1 MLASIYFI
9 SLKLFLKESHMRY
22 LILLISLIFIAS
34 CSFERPPVHMVND
47 QVKPFEIEPC
57 NELKSLKESLEHE
70 DYTEVKDDFDI
81 AELGESF
88 NGTVVV
94 KHPNGKIKLV
104 RKLVNGKV
112 VKSESFD
119 ENGIISDITHIKEN
133 HTHVINY
140 KNGII
145 STENITHKNLLIDKD
160 YNDNGE
166 LDHIIIYMEGGK
178 ICCQDFENGH
188 LLEEYYYHISKG
200 KFILNGTY
208 TKFYPKGG
216 PIRLEGYYKNGKK
229 DGVFITRGYGGKI
242 IDTTVYKDD
251 IPVE

>member
-1 MLASIYFI
+1 
-9 SLKLFLKESHMRY
+9 MRY
-22 LILLISLIFIAS
+22 LIPLISLILLVS
-34 CSFERPPVHMVND
+34 CSSGRSAFHGVGD
-47 QVKPFEIEPC
+47 QVKPMAIEPIK
-57 NELKSLKESLEHE
+57 EAKSLKESLEHE

-94 KHPNGKIKLV
+94 KHPNGKIKLI
-104 RKLVNGKV
+104 RKLVNGRV

-119 ENGIISDITHIKEN
+119 ENGIISYSIHIKKDL
-133 HTHVINY
+133 THLKNY

-160 YNDNGE
+160 YTDNGE
-166 LDHIIIYMEGGK
+166 LDYIIFYMEGGK
-178 ICCQDFENGH
+178 ICFQDFENGN

-216 PIRLEGYYKNGKK
+216 PIRREGYYKNGKK
-229 DGVFITRGYGGKI
+229 DGVFITRDYNGKI
-242 IDTTVYKDD
+242 IETSVYKDD

>member
-1 MLASIYFI
+1 
-9 SLKLFLKESHMRY
+9 MRY
-22 LILLISLIFIAS
+22 LILLISLIFLVS
-34 CSFERPPVHMVND
+34 CSSGRPTVHVVDD
-47 QVKPFEIEPC
+47 QVKPIEIEPVK
-57 NELKSLKESLEHE
+57 EVKSLKDSPEQE

-81 AELGESF
+81 KELGESF

-94 KHPNGKIKLV
+94 KHLNGKIKLV

-112 VKSESFD
+112 VKSEFFD
-119 ENGIISDITHIKEN
+119 ENGIISYSTHIKEDDI
-133 HTHVINY
+133 HLKNY

-145 STENITHKNLLIDKD
+145 STEHISHKNLLIDKD

-166 LDHIIIYMEGGK
+166 LDYIIFYMEGGK
-178 ICCQDFENGH
+178 ICCQDFENGN

-200 KFILNGTY
+200 ELILNGTY

-216 PIRLEGYYKNGKK
+216 PIRLEGYYNNGKK
-229 DGVFITRGYGGKI
+229 DGVFIFRDNDGNI
-242 IDTTVYKDD
+242 IDTTMYKDN

>member
-1 MLASIYFI
+1 MLRYIAFI
-9 SLKLFLKESHMRY
+9 SLKLFLKDSHMRY
-22 LILLISLIFIAS
+22 LILLISLIFLAS
-34 CSFERPPVHMVND
+34 CSSGRPTVHVVDD
-47 QVKPFEIEPC
+47 QVKPIEIEPC
-57 NELKSLKESLEHE
+57 KELKSLKESLEHE
-70 DYTEVKDDFDI
+70 DYTKVKDDFDI
-81 AELGESF
+81 EELGESF

-94 KHPNGKIKLV
+94 KHPNGKIKFV
-104 RKLVNGKV
+104 RKLANGKV

-119 ENGIISDITHIKEN
+119 EKGIISYSTHIKED
-133 HTHVINY
+133 HTHLKNY

-145 STENITHKNLLIDKD
+145 STENITHKNLLIDKN

-166 LDHIIIYMEGGK
+166 LDYIIVYMEGCK
-178 ICCQDFENGH
+178 IFCQDFENGN

-200 KFILNGTY
+200 ELILNGTY

-216 PIRLEGYYKNGKK
+216 PIKLEGYYKNGKK
-229 DGVFITRGYGGKI
+229 HGVFITRGYDGKI

>member
-1 MLASIYFI
+1 
-9 SLKLFLKESHMRY
+9 MRY
-22 LILLISLIFIAS
+22 LMLLISLIFLVS
-34 CSFERPPVHMVND
+34 CSSGRSTVHVVD
-47 QVKPFEIEPC
+47 YQAKPIDMGPAKET
-57 NELKSLKESLEHE
+57 KSLKESLEHE
-70 DYTEVKDDFDI
+70 DYTEVNDNFHIK
-81 AELGESF
+81 ELGESF

-94 KHPNGKIKLV
+94 KYPNGKIKLV

-119 ENGIISDITHIKEN
+119 DNGIISDSTHINEDITHLK
-133 HTHVINY
+133 HY

-145 STENITHKNLLIDKD
+145 STEYISHKNLQIDKD
-160 YNDNGE
+160 YNENGE
-166 LDHIIIYMEGGK
+166 LDYIIVYMEGGK
-178 ICCQDFENGH
+178 IYCQDFENGN

-200 KFILNGTY
+200 KLILNGTY

-216 PIRLEGYYKNGKK
+216 PIKLEGYYKNGKK
-229 DGVFITRGYGGKI
+229 DGVFITRGSDGKT

>member
-1 MLASIYFI
+1 
-9 SLKLFLKESHMRY
+9 MRY
-22 LILLISLIFIAS
+22 LILLISLIFTAS
-34 CSFERPPVHMVND
+34 CSFERPIVHMVDD

-57 NELKSLKESLEHE
+57 NELNSLKESLEHE

-94 KHPNGKIKLV
+94 KHPDGKIKLV

-112 VKSESFD
+112 VISESFD
-119 ENGIISDITHIKEN
+119 ENGIISYSTHIKEN
-133 HTHVINY
+133 HTHMKNY
-140 KNGII
+140 KRGII

-160 YNDNGE
+160 YNDIGE
-166 LDHIIIYMEGGK
+166 LDHIIVYMEGGK
-178 ICCQDFENGH
+178 ICCQDFENGN
-188 LLEEYYYHISKG
+188 LLEEYYYHIAKG
-200 KFILNGTY
+200 DLILNGTY

-229 DGVFITRGYGGKI
+229 DGVFISRENGGKI
-242 IDTTVYKDD
+242 IATTVESLRAGGKKSV
-251 IPVE
+251 ITPAT

>member
-1 MLASIYFI
+1 MA
-9 SLKLFLKESHMRY
+9 
-22 LILLISLIFIAS
+22 
-34 CSFERPPVHMVND
+34 
-47 QVKPFEIEPC
+47 IEPVK
-57 NELKSLKESLEHE
+57 ETKSLKESLEQE
-70 DYTEVKDDFDI
+70 DYTVVKDFFDI
-81 AELGESF
+81 KELGGSF

-94 KHPNGKIKLV
+94 KHPNGKIKLI

-112 VKSESFD
+112 VKSASFD
-119 ENGIISDITHIKEN
+119 ENGIISYSIHIKKDL
-133 HTHVINY
+133 THLKNY

-178 ICCQDFENGH
+178 IFCQDFENGN

-200 KFILNGTY
+200 ELILIGNY

-229 DGVFITRGYGGKI
+229 DGVFISRDKDGKI
-242 IDTTVYKDD
+242 LDTIVYKDD

>member
-1 MLASIYFI
+1 
-9 SLKLFLKESHMRY
+9 MRY

-34 CSFERPPVHMVND
+34 CSFERPIVHMVDD

-57 NELKSLKESLEHE
+57 NELNSLKESLEHE

-94 KHPNGKIKLV
+94 KHPDGKIKLV

-112 VKSESFD
+112 VISESFD
-119 ENGIISDITHIKEN
+119 ENGIISYSTHIKEN
-133 HTHVINY
+133 HTHMENY
-140 KNGII
+140 KSGII
-145 STENITHKNLLIDKD
+145 SNENITHKNLLIDKD

-200 KFILNGTY
+200 KFILNGAY

-216 PIRLEGYYKNGKK
+216 PIRREGYYKNGKK
-229 DGVFITRGYGGKI
+229 DGVFITRGYDGKI
-242 IDTTVYKDD
+242 IGTTVYIDD

>member
-1 MLASIYFI
+1 
-9 SLKLFLKESHMRY
+9 MRY
-22 LILLISLIFIAS
+22 LILLISLIFTAS
-34 CSFERPPVHMVND
+34 CSFERPIVHMVDD

-57 NELKSLKESLEHE
+57 NELNSLKESLEYE
-70 DYTEVKDDFDI
+70 DYSEVKDDFDI

-94 KHPNGKIKLV
+94 KHPDGKIKLV

-112 VKSESFD
+112 VISESFD
-119 ENGIISDITHIKEN
+119 ENGIISYSTHIKEN
-133 HTHVINY
+133 HTHMKNY
-140 KNGII
+140 KRGII

-160 YNDNGE
+160 YNDIGE
-166 LDHIIIYMEGGK
+166 LDHIIVYMAGGK
-178 ICCQDFENGH
+178 ICCQDFENGN
-188 LLEEYYYHISKG
+188 LLEEYYYHIVKG
-200 KFILNGTY
+200 DLILNGTY

-229 DGVFITRGYGGKI
+229 DGVFITRGSDGKT
-242 IDTTVYKDD
+242 IDTIVYKDD

>member
-1 MLASIYFI
+1 
-9 SLKLFLKESHMRY
+9 MRY

-34 CSFERPPVHMVND
+34 CSFERPIVHMVDD

-57 NELKSLKESLEHE
+57 NELNSLKESLEHE

-94 KHPNGKIKLV
+94 KHPDGKIKLI

-112 VKSESFD
+112 VISESFD
-119 ENGIISDITHIKEN
+119 ENGIISYSTHIKEN
-133 HTHVINY
+133 HTHMENY
-140 KNGII
+140 KSGII

-160 YNDNGE
+160 YNDIGE
-166 LDHIIIYMEGGK
+166 LDHIIVYMEGGK
-178 ICCQDFENGH
+178 ICCQDFENGN
-188 LLEEYYYHISKG
+188 LLEEYYYYIAKG
-200 KFILNGTY
+200 ELILNGTY

-229 DGVFITRGYGGKI
+229 DGAFITRGYDGKI
-242 IDTTVYKDD
+242 IDTIAYKDD